1 MCTKQF
7 KATISSFMIH
17 STGFRLLLQHC
28 CHPPRHIPVSQN
40 SDQLF
45 FRHFKAKLHFTG
57 TERSNIINH

>member
-28 CHPPRHIPVSQN
+28 CHPPRHNLGSLN
-40 SDQLF
+40 SDQIF
-45 FRHFKAKLHFTG
+45 Y
-57 TERSNIINH
+57 NIDVATC